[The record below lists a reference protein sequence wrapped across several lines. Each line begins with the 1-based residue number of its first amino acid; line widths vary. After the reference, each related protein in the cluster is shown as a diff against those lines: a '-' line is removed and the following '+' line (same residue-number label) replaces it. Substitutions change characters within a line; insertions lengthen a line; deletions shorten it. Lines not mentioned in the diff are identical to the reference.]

1 MMRRTVAFA
10 VALCAAGI
18 ACTRPAEGRERTDF
32 ERMRQQ
38 QRYDPYGASAF
49 FPNGAVMQPPP
60 AHTVARPAADPWSG
74 RVEPIA
80 FATGSDGATDLADPP
95 ITLDSATRAAG
106 AEQFAISCAPCH
118 GAGGYGGGVMA
129 PNLQGKRPPSLRVPP
144 ASTLPAGTIFKV
156 ITDGFGRMPPHGW
169 QMPLERR
176 WAVVAYVRSL
186 TSLPSNVETRRDS
199 ARAVYIHAV
208 DSAHT
213 RQERLAVPAPD
224 SGARQR

>member
-1 MMRRTVAFA
+1 MRLDVGIAA
-10 VALCAAGI
+10 ALCAAGI

-38 QRYDPYGASAF
+38 QRYDAYGASAF
-49 FPNGAVMQPPP
+49 FANGAVMQPAP
-60 AHTVARPAADPWSG
+60 AHTVPRPAADPWSG

-80 FATGSDGATDLADPP
+80 FVTGTDGSTDVADPP
-95 ITLDSATRAAG
+95 IPLDSATRARG

-129 PNLQGKRPPSLRVPP
+129 PNLQGKRPPSLRAPP

-156 ITDGFGRMPPHGW
+156 ITNGFGRMPAHGW
-169 QMPLERR
+169 QMPLETR

-186 TSLPSNVETRRDS
+186 TSLPSNVDTRRDS
-199 ARAVYIHAV
+199 ARAAYIHAV

-213 RQERLAVPAPD
+213 RQERLAIPAPD
-224 SGARQR
+224 SGVRRQ